1 MEKSVPSTPSGELE
15 HKQFRDESQIMPVM
29 DDDQSRENSQQ
40 EGEVGGGD
48 NEGNF
53 KR

>member
-1 MEKSVPSTPSGELE
+1 
-15 HKQFRDESQIMPVM
+15 MPVM

-40 EGEVGGGD
+40 EGEGERGGD